1 VQTVVV
7 FQSTT
12 MTQYITYRDDPRKL
26 AEQAYQQGFYV
37 EAIQILHAYL
47 ENQAQSLLM
56 LVGCVHFN
64 AEQEDTWGIADSF
77 SFLQCVK
84 ALFVLNQI
92 TKDQFSEFSEFNS
105 LRNKVVHQ
113 IFKEPYE
120 HAHEGVPKDDY
131 DMIFK
136 RTLDQID
143 FFTRKN
149 EDIIEDPKADEDPL
163 QC

>member
-1 VQTVVV
+1 
-7 FQSTT
+7 
-12 MTQYITYRDDPRKL
+12 MTQYIRYRDDPRTL

-37 EAIQILHAYL
+37 EAIQILHAFL
-47 ENQAQSLLM
+47 ENQAQSLFM

-64 AEQEDTWGIADSF
+64 AAQEDTWHIADSF
-77 SFLQCVK
+77 SFHHCVK

-92 TKDQFSEFSEFNS
+92 TKDQFSEFSKFNS

-120 HAHEGVPKDDY
+120 QAHEGVLKDEY
-131 DMIFK
+131 DTIFK

-149 EDIIEDPKADEDPL
+149 EDIIEVSK
-163 QC
+163 